1 MKSGLILNWEWNNVL
16 YYFYLKF
23 VLKTNMVNH
32 CKQTLYIIIL
42 PLGYCLNDWKS
53 YYNFYKH
60 TTQIHTLIAYKFDLK
75 NQTKQLKKIIPKLQT
90 SLWRT
95 SSEFTRQW
103 LNYCHSLSFDYCLI
117 NQKKI
122 TENGNLVKSFSSIS
136 T

>member
-1 MKSGLILNWEWNNVL
+1 ML

-23 VLKTNMVNH
+23 VLKTNIVNH

-75 NQTKQLKKIIPKLQT
+75 NQTKQLKKIISKLQT
-90 SLWRT
+90 SL
-95 SSEFTRQW
+95 
-103 LNYCHSLSFDYCLI
+103 
-117 NQKKI
+117 
-122 TENGNLVKSFSSIS
+122 
-136 T
+136 